1 MSEIN
6 SALSQLSKNQGQKT
20 ALEPAHVTKFKKPV
34 WPWLLGGFA
43 MSLAV
48 GGWAVS
54 QQQEEI
60 HKAVIADE
68 NVSPNNNES
77 NNNEGTQQH
86 AAPAVAT
93 SLSPTTRLAPEVS
106 IKVAQSAAEAYEDA
120 SVLPKPV
127 TETKS
132 TVVSTKDE
140 RAAVSAKK
148 PQTTSASKFPIS
160 RKNEPTKK
168 SIEEPVLLAQVS
180 NIKAQSTVSSDAE
193 GKSEGTVVIKQVD
206 LTPAEL
212 AEKAV
217 IRAEKAIDG
226 NNLKLGLSEYNN
238 ALRYNP
244 SDEVTRQKLAALY
257 YGQANTRKA
266 FDLLQAG
273 IRLDNNS
280 EALRMALSKLLIREN
295 QQEAALTPLLHLPPS
310 PSRDYLSLRAAL
322 AQKSNQDEI
331 ALESYQS
338 LVQVDSDN
346 ARWWLGLAIQEE
358 RASNI
363 EAAQKSYQ
371 SALTKVGLSSQSQ
384 QFVRER
390 IRILAEQQEPS
401 SAD

>member
-6 SALSQLSKNQGQKT
+6 SALSQLSKNQGRKA
-20 ALEPAHVTKFKKPV
+20 ALEPAHVTKFKKPA

-60 HKAVIADE
+60 HQAVIVDE
-68 NVSPNNNES
+68 NVNYDKS
-77 NNNEGTQQH
+77 EGTQEH
-86 AAPAVAT
+86 AALVEVT
-93 SLSPTTRLAPEVS
+93 SPSPTTRLAPEVS
-106 IKVAQSAAEAYEDA
+106 IKVAQSSVEAFEDD
-120 SVLPKPV
+120 SVLPKPI
-127 TETKS
+127 TETKV
-132 TVVSTKDE
+132 TAVSPKDE
-140 RAAVSAKK
+140 RAAKSLKNSQVTPVPK
-148 PQTTSASKFPIS
+148 PQAPRHTESTG
-160 RKNEPTKK
+160 K
-168 SIEEPVLLAQVS
+168 SIQEPMLLAQVS
-180 NIKAQSTVSSDAE
+180 NTKAQPMASSQAAGE
-193 GKSEGTVVIKQVD
+193 SEGVVVIKQVE
-206 LTPAEL
+206 LTPTEL

-226 NNLKLGLSEYNN
+226 NNLKLALSEYNN

-244 SDEVTRQKLAALY
+244 TDEVTRQKLAALY

-273 IRLDNNS
+273 IRLDNDS
-280 EALRMALSKLLIREN
+280 EALRIALSKLLVREN
-295 QQEAALTPLLHLPPS
+295 QQEAALTPLLHLPPR

-322 AQKSNQDEI
+322 AQKSNQDDI

-338 LVQVDSDN
+338 LVKVDADN

-358 RASNI
+358 RASNPK
-363 EAAQKSYQ
+363 AAEQSYK
-371 SALTKVGLSSQSQ
+371 SALSKVGLSSQSQ

-390 IRILAEQQEPS
+390 IRILAEQQELS

>member
-6 SALSQLSKNQGQKT
+6 SALSQLSKNQGRKA
-20 ALEPAHVTKFKKPV
+20 ALEPAHVTKFKKPA

-60 HKAVIADE
+60 NQTVIVDE
-68 NVSPNNNES
+68 NVIHSKS
-77 NNNEGTQQH
+77 DSAQGI
-86 AAPAVAT
+86 AAPIAVT
-93 SLSPTTRLAPEVS
+93 SPSPTTRLAPEVS
-106 IKVAQSAAEAYEDA
+106 IKVAQSSVEAFEDD

-127 TETKS
+127 TETIATAINTNAEHVAIS
-132 TVVSTKDE
+132 M
-140 RAAVSAKK
+140 KK
-148 PQTTSASKFPIS
+148 PQETPAPKSQASRQK
-160 RKNEPTKK
+160 EPTKK

-180 NIKAQSTVSSDAE
+180 NTKAQSTVSSDAE
-193 GKSEGTVVIKQVD
+193 AKSEGTVVIKQVE
-206 LTPAEL
+206 LTPVEL

-358 RASNI
+358 RASNPL
-363 EAAQKSYQ
+363 AAQQSYQ